1 MKKGFYFLSLFLLL
15 FIAGNMSVA
24 QAQVYEADMDNP
36 CITSSAQLSS
46 NCTWTPDKGS
56 DNYLPENNEAFY
68 DKGDYLGTLLDG
80 SQSTYWHSE
89 PTAHDYRTQVQW
101 IQIDLQNNDLK
112 NFYFMMQRRA
122 DMYNGTE
129 RHGAFPSKMIIYGTN
144 DEALASDQN
153 SDMKSWTELV
163 TLSDLPS
170 TDDATFA
177 WPYISTLIQN
187 ADGFRYLRIRPTEGL
202 YAYWCPSEIQ
212 IYTAKAVTD
221 YHKILSNIVDS
232 IYDAQSKYGIAY
244 TAGTTPGFIPEKA
257 LEEYNDQFAAV
268 LGLLDN
274 TSATNDQLIAGIV
287 TLRKIESDIKTKVI
301 PFEEGNY
308 FIRSAFAPFQA
319 QQGVYKQL
327 IVSNGNLTWGTADE
341 NNPGQYFII
350 KKVDGGYSIYNQYTK
365 KYINTGKGDARIGNY
380 SNILVSDTLGAA
392 QLFKPTFDGNY
403 MICNTANE
411 MPYHPIG
418 HLDGAGISGNMVP
431 ASVYDDHSKWVLVK
445 ADTTGLA
452 EIIAKI
458 EMQAKCDTLA
468 DSLLNPRLKS
478 LMLKDPTDKLL
489 TSTDQL
495 SSNCI
500 WQADHDVNLLLDGNH
515 NSYFHSDPNGL
526 NLHKDK
532 EYIQIDLKRD
542 DVKSFTLEYWG
553 RNDGAGTGVSWH
565 DSPTYIIMEGSN
577 NPDDDESWVAVDTL
591 SKSMPANVD
600 DAHYVSPV
608 ITANQPYRYWR
619 MVVKETTSTNN
630 YWNISELQLYNS
642 MTAAENSL
650 YSKVAEVKTAV
661 DALDAAI
668 DVAQDHI
675 DNLKVDGTEMDAIN
689 AQLAVIDKVL
699 NSKDTVIARVNE
711 ANKLYNKLFVFNTNG
726 LITTVNTK
734 NDGTNQLSSNVTWAT
749 ITPDNDNYS
758 FNQAFIEDGYN
769 LLGTL
774 IDNDDQTY
782 WHSDPNLNLSNTES
796 YLQIDLKRTDV
807 ASFRFRI
814 DRRNDLYNGANR
826 PGVPPIKATIYGTN
840 DDAIGTDVNGSCSK
854 WDIITNLEDLPNT
867 IDMMYWP
874 YFSNLITPKTP
885 YRYLRFRCIVAY
897 GNASYWCISG
907 FQVLEGGDASYDKV
921 NSEYYRVDGMK
932 DAADKLQAAITSVQ
946 AKLNDNTATLAD
958 ATELSEA
965 MKPVEDLWQDT
976 AAANKLY
983 NTATTLAE
991 NTEVGE
997 YMGQL
1002 SDETLLNNL
1011 KNTLTTFKPYSSS
1024 TATFKANLA
1033 ALQDAY
1039 DKFMAGVNSV
1049 EPGKWYYILSAT
1061 AEDDH
1066 AAANYYPERATVTG
1080 AALYILNNG
1089 GADGKGGKTG
1099 NYGPTNQLRWGMD
1112 DIKDLPTEGDPDA
1125 IWRFVPA
1132 PDSIGKGAYFIQNMH
1147 TGWYVG
1153 DCPAAGDLYYSA
1165 NSKPLY
1171 AFKVV
1176 FKGNGEFNIIPVNGN
1191 RAGIPISFGDNARQ
1205 IRGDNTGDG
1214 FKTRASLTF
1223 QEFSTEDQTAV
1234 ALQFAAN
1241 SASIVT
1247 LPFAVE
1253 DLDMTSSNVKAY
1265 SVVGINED
1273 HSAIALQ
1280 EKNSFAA
1287 CEPFILVVGDTTEY
1301 ANNHEATDVY
1311 FTLPTDLT
1319 VKSDTVNGLI
1329 GAIYGASLKT
1339 PGYGYINGYALQAS
1353 TDSKVVSIATHS
1365 GYIDPGL
1372 ISNTSDMIDAWLP
1385 LFGKGK
1391 LTEISTVK
1399 NADANA
1405 PVDVYTTDGVLVKH
1419 NVAPAEAT
1427 NGLSKGVYIIGKK
1440 KVTVK

>member
-1 MKKGFYFLSLFLLL
+1 MRKGLYLFSLLLLL
-15 FIAGNMSVA
+15 FFVGNPSVA
-24 QAQVYEADMDNP
+24 VAQDYEVDTDKP
-36 CITSSAQLSS
+36 YITSSSQLSS
-46 NCTWTPDKGS
+46 PWTWTPDES
-56 DNYLPENNEAFY
+56 NDNNLPENNREFY
-68 DKGDYLGTLLDG
+68 SKGDYLGTLLDNN
-80 SQSTYWHSE
+80 QNTYWHSE
-89 PTAHDYRTQVQW
+89 PTAHDYRSSVQW
-101 IQIDLQNNDLK
+101 LQIDLGTTDLTR
-112 NFYFMMQRRA
+112 FMLMIERRA
-122 DMYNGTE
+122 DTYNGTL
-129 RHGAFPSKMIIYGTN
+129 RHGELPTDMIVYGTN
-144 DEALASDQN
+144 DKSLAEDDGSDL
-153 SDMKSWTELV
+153 SKWTQLA
-163 TLSDLPS
+163 TLSGIPDKA
-170 TDDATFA
+170 DDSYE
-177 WPYISTLIQN
+177 WPYYSPAISN
-187 ADGFRYLRIRPTEGL
+187 ADGSQYIRIRPTAGTQG
-202 YAYWCPSEIQ
+202 YWCPSEIQ
-212 IYTAKAVTD
+212 IYGVKRVTD
-221 YHKILSNIVDS
+221 YRKILNSVVDS

-274 TSATNDQLIAGIV
+274 SSATDEELIAGIT

-452 EIIAKI
+452 EMIAKI
-458 EMQAKCDTLA
+458 EMQAKCDALS
-468 DSLLNPRLKS
+468 DSLLQPRLKS

-711 ANKLYNKLFVFNTNG
+711 ANNLYNKLFVFNTNG

-782 WHSDPNLNLSNTES
+782 WHSDPNLNLGNTES

-814 DRRNDLYNGANR
+814 DRRNDLYNGVNR
-826 PGVPPIKATIYGTN
+826 NGAPPIKATIYGTN

-885 YRYLRFRCIVAY
+885 YRYLRFRCTLAY
-897 GNASYWCISG
+897 GFAPYWCISG

-1002 SDETLLNNL
+1002 SDENLMTNLNNVL
-1011 KNTLTTFKPYSSS
+1011 STFKPYSSS

-1061 AEDDH
+1061 ADDDH
-1066 AAANYYPERATVTG
+1066 AAANYYPERATVTD

-1099 NYGPTNQLRWGMD
+1099 SYEPTNQLRWGMD

-1132 PDSIGKGAYFIQNMH
+1132 PDSIGKGAYYIQNMR
-1147 TGWYVG
+1147 TGWYIDNSSTGGDYYYYGSKDPEIAFNVEFVG
-1153 DCPAAGDLYYSA
+1153 Q
-1165 NSKPLY
+1165 
-1171 AFKVV
+1171 
-1176 FKGNGEFNIIPVNGN
+1176 GEFRIIPLGGN

-1205 IRGDNTGDG
+1205 IRGDELADG
-1214 FKTRASLTF
+1214 YKTRASITF
-1223 QEFSTEDQTAV
+1223 QEFSIDDQSV
-1234 ALQFAAN
+1234 ISIPFNNN
-1241 SASIVT
+1241 SMSIVT
-1247 LPFAVE
+1247 LPFPVK
-1253 DLDMTSSNVKAY
+1253 DLSINEGNVKAY
-1265 SVVGINED
+1265 TIVGINED
-1273 HSAIALQ
+1273 HTAIAL
-1280 EKNSFAA
+1280 KAKTSFAA

-1301 ANNHEATDVY
+1301 ANNHEATDVL
-1311 FTLPTDLT
+1311 FDFPTDLT
-1319 VKSDTVNGLI
+1319 VKNDTVNGLI
-1329 GAIYGASLKT
+1329 GAIDGVKLLLGGCGYISGTSLKAT
-1339 PGYGYINGYALQAS
+1339 NSVNPVDIWPQSGYIN
-1353 TDSKVVSIATHS
+1353 
-1365 GYIDPGL
+1365 PGL
-1372 ISNTSDMIDAWLP
+1372 ISGDGADADAWIQLT
-1385 LFGKGK
+1385 GNGK
-1391 LTEISTVK
+1391 LNKISTVK